1 MVPFDKDKSL
11 HKPLQLLDTDCCFP
25 LVMAQIKMF
34 ALRPRMQGLSPATSC
49 ISNKYLLCK

>member
-1 MVPFDKDKSL
+1 MVPFDKDKPL
-11 HKPLQLLDTDCCFP
+11 HKPLQLLDTDHCFP

-49 ISNKYLLCK
+49 IGNKYLLCK